1 MIETRI
7 FSCLEAFKQQSS
19 PRPLSFLK
27 TSPKFASSAPLEV
40 ADETRDFDSTST
52 FCISSVR
59 MGTNKWS
66 LERGQPRRN
75 SARTFTK
82 RLLGD
87 WGDPAARDIVAGSDS
102 GYERRNSPTA
112 NRLRASLEV
121 SRHC

>member
-7 FSCLEAFKQQSS
+7 FSCLEAIKPESS
-19 PRPLSFLK
+19 PRPLSFLN
-27 TSPKFASSAPLEV
+27 TSPKFTSSAPLEV

-52 FCISSVR
+52 FRVSLVR
-59 MGTNKWS
+59 MGTNNWS
-66 LERGQPRRN
+66 LERGQPRR
-75 SARTFTK
+75 SSTRTFTK

-102 GYERRNSPTA
+102 DHERRNSPTA